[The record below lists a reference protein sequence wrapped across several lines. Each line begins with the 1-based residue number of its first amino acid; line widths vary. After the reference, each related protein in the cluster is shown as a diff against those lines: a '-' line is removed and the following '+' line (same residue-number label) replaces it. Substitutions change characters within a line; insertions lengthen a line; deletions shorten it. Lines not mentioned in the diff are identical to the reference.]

1 MAELGDYVEVKTNT
15 ELVQG
20 ILMPSNQED
29 VVVIKLDN
37 GYNVGVERKDV
48 LSMRLKKQKETLK
61 DINKPSPEKK
71 KGLKNIVVLHTGGTI
86 ASKVDY
92 KTGGVV
98 AQFSAADLIEMVPEI
113 QHVANVDTELVA
125 NMMSEDIGFDEYKL
139 IISAIEKN
147 VKNKVDGIIIGHG
160 TDTLGYTVA
169 ALTFAFEKINIPVLI
184 VGAQRSPDRGSSDAA
199 MNLLCAAKFIV
210 NSDFVGVAVC
220 MHHTSG
226 DDYCAILPG
235 TKTRKMHTSR
245 RDAFKAINDSPIA
258 LINYTDGKIK
268 FIKEDY
274 SKKSKDNELIIKRE
288 FSENVGLMKVHPQM
302 DNKLFSF
309 FAKNYSGF
317 VIEGTG
323 MGHAPT
329 NLGENNLKNYEIL
342 REFIS
347 NGGIVAVTSQCLNG
361 AVSPLVYTNLRRLSN
376 IGCIFCED
384 MLPETAYIKLSWLLG
399 NYPKEKV
406 KELMGKN
413 LRGEINLSRTYLP
426 EFIE

>member
-48 LSMRLKKQKETLK
+48 LSMRLIKQKETLK
-61 DINKPSPEKK
+61 DIAKPSPEKK

>member
-1 MAELGDYVEVKTNT
+1 MAEIGDYVEVKTNT
-15 ELVQG
+15 ELIQG
-20 ILMPSNQED
+20 ILMPSNQKD
-29 VVVIKLDN
+29 VIVIKLDN
-37 GYNVGVERKDV
+37 GYNVGVEKKDV
-48 LSMRLKKQKETLK
+48 LSMRLIKAKEVIK
-61 DINKPSPEKK
+61 DIPKPSPEKK
-71 KGLKNIVVLHTGGTI
+71 KGLKNIAVLHTGGTI

-92 KTGGVV
+92 KTGGVT
-98 AQFSAADLIEMVPEI
+98 AQFSAADLIEMVPELQEI
-113 QHVANVDTELVA
+113 VNVDTELVA

-160 TDTLGYTVA
+160 TDTLGYTAA
-169 ALTFAFEKINIPVLI
+169 ALSFAFEKINIPVLI

-220 MHHTSG
+220 MHHNSG

-258 LINYTDGKIK
+258 LVNYNSNEIK
-268 FIKEDY
+268 FLKENY
-274 SKKSKDNELIIKRE
+274 LQKSKDNEIIIKGE
-288 FSENVGLMKVHPQM
+288 FSEKVGLMKVHPQI

-309 FAKNYSGF
+309 FAKNYKAF

-323 MGHAPT
+323 LGHAPT

-342 REFIS
+342 KEFIS
-347 NGGIVAVTSQCLNG
+347 NGGIVAITSQCLFG
-361 AVSPLVYTNLRRLSN
+361 GVHPSVYTNLRRLSN

-413 LRGEINLSRTYLP
+413 LRGEINLSRIYIP
-426 EFIE
+426 DFIE